1 VPVRPPN
8 SAPGCEGKSCS
19 SIVTFGRWKQ
29 LKQGICLGLYKERRT
44 AMHAGAGI
52 EGKGKTSLILRIFK
66 IYIIINFKIY
76 EIN

>member
-1 VPVRPPN
+1 MPVRPPN

-29 LKQGICLGLYKERRT
+29 GICLGLYKEKRT

>member
-1 VPVRPPN
+1 
-8 SAPGCEGKSCS
+8 
-19 SIVTFGRWKQ
+19 
-29 LKQGICLGLYKERRT
+29 LGLYKEKRT

-66 IYIIINFKIY
+66 IYIIINFKTY